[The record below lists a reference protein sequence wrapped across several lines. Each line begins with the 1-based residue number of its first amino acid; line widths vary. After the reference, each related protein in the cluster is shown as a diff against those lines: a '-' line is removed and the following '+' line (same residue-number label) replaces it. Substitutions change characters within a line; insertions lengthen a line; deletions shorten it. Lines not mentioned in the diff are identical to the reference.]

1 MTGKRGDREMNAKR
15 GYVPD
20 DDRNFSTESLELLK
34 TASRHVL
41 FLINEGY
48 DLKQS
53 ITFVGNHY
61 LLSERQRLAIMRSVA
76 TKEQLEKRKKS
87 QLLIHQLSDRTVW
100 IDGFNTI
107 ITLEVMLS
115 DSILFSCMDGAIR
128 DLASLRG
135 TYRII
140 DVTEPAVRLALNT
153 LEEAGVSAVKILLD
167 QPVSNSGRLKA
178 LITDVSQENHLM
190 TDVII
195 QKDVDRLL
203 YQKENVITSD
213 SVILDHCTS
222 WFNLAEVCLGKLKKA
237 SLKVW

>member
-87 QLLIHQLSDRTVW
+87 QLLIHQLSDRTV
-100 IDGFNTI
+100 
-107 ITLEVMLS
+107 
-115 DSILFSCMDGAIR
+115 
-128 DLASLRG
+128 
-135 TYRII
+135 
-140 DVTEPAVRLALNT
+140 
-153 LEEAGVSAVKILLD
+153 
-167 QPVSNSGRLKA
+167 
-178 LITDVSQENHLM
+178 
-190 TDVII
+190 
-195 QKDVDRLL
+195 
-203 YQKENVITSD
+203 
-213 SVILDHCTS
+213 
-222 WFNLAEVCLGKLKKA
+222 
-237 SLKVW
+237 

>member
-76 TKEQLEKRKKS
+76 TKEQLEKRKTS
-87 QLLIHQLSDRTVW
+87 QLVFHQLSDRTVW

-115 DSILFSCMDGAIR
+115 DWKKQ
-128 DLASLRG
+128 
-135 TYRII
+135 
-140 DVTEPAVRLALNT
+140 VQV
-153 LEEAGVSAVKILLD
+153 LLSYFWISPFQTPD
-167 QPVSNSGRLKA
+167 
-178 LITDVSQENHLM
+178 D
-190 TDVII
+190 
-195 QKDVDRLL
+195 
-203 YQKENVITSD
+203 
-213 SVILDHCTS
+213 
-222 WFNLAEVCLGKLKKA
+222 
-237 SLKVW
+237 